1 MRSFIFAVVTK
12 NEKRPRGRPPT
23 GKLRVLL
30 KFTPEAD
37 KLLYRAAAKERIT
50 KSEFAERAIRER
62 VDRLKSN
69 GEIKELPASGIE
81 SIKAE
86 NGDASW
92 QSLSNHV

>member
-69 GEIKELPASGIE
+69 GEIVGDPAADIVSRE
-81 SIKAE
+81 
-86 NGDASW
+86 
-92 QSLSNHV
+92 

>member
-1 MRSFIFAVVTK
+1 MYATSLHEIRMNANDFDCTQKYLHIRMQPFIFAVVTK

-50 KSEFAERAIRER
+50 KSE
-62 VDRLKSN
+62 LLN
-69 GEIKELPASGIE
+69 GPF
-81 SIKAE
+81 E
-86 NGDASW
+86 NEWIG
-92 QSLSNHV
+92 